1 MISALSS
8 GQDFIPYR
16 NNKLTL
22 LMQDS
27 LGGNAK
33 TLMFVNISPADYN
46 TEETV
51 VSLTYAARVKLITND
66 ASKNADNKEITRLKG
81 VIAKL
86 RKGETVGEEEL

>member
-1 MISALSS
+1 M
-8 GQDFIPYR
+8 
-16 NNKLTL
+16 

-46 TEETV
+46 CDETIT
-51 VSLTYAARVKLITND
+51 SLTYASRVKLITND
-66 ASKNADNKEITRLKG
+66 ASKNADNKEIARLKG

-86 RKGETVGEEEL
+86 KKGENVDEENVE